1 MSFSCG
7 SVYNLDSNTNP
18 MCNLISPEELE
29 RGCYTLVFLLHRQ
42 FHNMFITFLF
52 KENVLHFN
60 GPFAL
65 IFCLHIPFKGSGTI
79 KSAREGTNLLHLCKS
94 DRLLSSLARKHQGQP
109 IQCITLNRNLT
120 ADLKIIYSLF
130 MVWTVKR
137 VHRGSILQMHVLH
150 FSDVCCCII
159 YLCDMTWRDIY
170 QLSDHLGSRLKAH
183 IQHIGSQ
190 HITK

>member
-60 GPFAL
+60 GAICSYLLFAY
-65 IFCLHIPFKGSGTI
+65 
-79 KSAREGTNLLHLCKS
+79 
-94 DRLLSSLARKHQGQP
+94 P
-109 IQCITLNRNLT
+109 IQRIRNYKICTRRYKFVALMQIRQIAVVVGEETPRLANPMHHFKQEFNCRPQNHLQLIYGMDCEKSSQGKHLT
-120 ADLKIIYSLF
+120 NACVTF
-130 MVWTVKR
+130 
-137 VHRGSILQMHVLH
+137 
-150 FSDVCCCII
+150 F
-159 YLCDMTWRDIY
+159 
-170 QLSDHLGSRLKAH
+170 
-183 IQHIGSQ
+183 
-190 HITK
+190 

>member
-60 GPFAL
+60 GA
-65 IFCLHIPFKGSGTI
+65 ICSY
-79 KSAREGTNLLHLCKS
+79 LLFPY
-94 DRLLSSLARKHQGQP
+94 P
-109 IQCITLNRNLT
+109 IQRIRNYKICTRRYKFVALMQIRQIAVVVGKETPRLAITLNRNLT
-120 ADLKIIYSLF
+120 TGLKIIYSLF

-137 VHRGSILQMHVLH
+137 VHRGSI
-150 FSDVCCCII
+150 
-159 YLCDMTWRDIY
+159 
-170 QLSDHLGSRLKAH
+170 
-183 IQHIGSQ
+183 
-190 HITK
+190 